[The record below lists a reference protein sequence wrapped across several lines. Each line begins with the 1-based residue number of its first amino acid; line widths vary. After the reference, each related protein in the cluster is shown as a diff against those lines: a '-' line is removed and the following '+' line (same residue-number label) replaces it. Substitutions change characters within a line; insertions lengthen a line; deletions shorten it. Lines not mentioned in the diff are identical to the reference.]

1 MPPSRKTAHDW
12 HEWALEDAGLRDMP
26 LHALRHTAATAW
38 LATNHPLIF
47 VQRQLGHRSITT
59 TEEHYG
65 HLEIS
70 FVREAAARTEALI
83 AVVSGVTIAFRNE
96 NVTLMPYD
104 VYFTA
109 EAETWM
115 LALDDNDYDA
125 IMARI
130 ELLEERGPGLGRPV
144 VDSIEGSRHPNMK
157 ELRAGSMRA
166 LFAFDPLRRAIVLV
180 GGDKRDDWTGWYE
193 RNIPRADD
201 LLDAHLASMRKDSR

>member
-1 MPPSRKTAHDW
+1 
-12 HEWALEDAGLRDMP
+12 
-26 LHALRHTAATAW
+26 
-38 LATNHPLIF
+38 
-47 VQRQLGHRSITT
+47 
-59 TEEHYG
+59 
-65 HLEIS
+65 
-70 FVREAAARTEALI
+70 
-83 AVVSGVTIAFRNE
+83 
-96 NVTLMPYD
+96 MPYS

-109 EAETWM
+109 EAEAWM